1 MCEVICIANQKGGV
15 GKTTT
20 AVNLAASLATE
31 EKKVLLIDAD
41 PQANATTSLG
51 FHRNSIEFNI
61 YHVLIGTKKLSQII
75 QKTSIPTLHLAPS
88 NIGLV
93 GIEKEFY
100 SQKRNGRE
108 LILKKKI
115 EEVTS
120 IYDYVIIDSPPALG
134 PLTINALSA
143 SDSVIIPIQ
152 CEFFALEGLAQLL
165 NTIKLLKKEINPDLE
180 IKGLLPTMYSAQN
193 NLSRQVYAD
202 LVQHFEGQLIKEENA
217 KEAIA
222 IPRNI
227 KLAES
232 PSFGKPVILYD
243 VRSQGNIA
251 YQNLARAILE
261 RA

>member
-20 AVNLAASLATE
+20 AVNLAASLAVE
-31 EKKVLLIDAD
+31 EKKVLLIDSD

-61 YHVLIGTKKLSQII
+61 YHVLIGTKKLQQII

-100 SQKRNGRE
+100 SHKRSGRE
-108 LILKKKI
+108 LILKRKI
-115 EEVTS
+115 EEVLDL
-120 IYDYVIIDSPPALG
+120 YDYIIIDSPPALG

-143 SDSVIIPIQ
+143 SHSVIIPIQ

-165 NTIKLLKKEINPDLE
+165 NTIKLLRKEVNPDLE
-180 IKGLLPTMYSAQN
+180 IRGLLPTMYSSQN

-202 LVQHFEGQLIKEENA
+202 LVQHFEGQLIKEFSSNT
-217 KEAIA
+217 AIA

-243 VRSQGNIA
+243 VRSQGNVA
-251 YQNLARAILE
+251 YQNLARAILK